1 MKPDGGEDLKDSQ
14 EEEATIEHKN
24 RSWKG
29 YINIYILITNNLFC
43 PRLIEMRHESGDN
56 TMRTERR
63 LLYKFR
69 SHPWMSTASRFPR
82 R

>member
-14 EEEATIEHKN
+14 EEEATIQHKN

-29 YINIYILITNNLFC
+29 YINIYILITNNLFSQ
-43 PRLIEMRHESGDN
+43 RLIEMRHESGDN
-56 TMRTERR
+56 TTRAEPR
-63 LLYKFR
+63 FR
-69 SHPWMSTASRFPR
+69 SHPWMSTACRFPR